1 MAEQQSTTEEGR
13 GEYTVP
19 RRAADQA
26 GSAAASPCHKSG
38 VFSISKSRSVAF
50 VFIIL
55 VLATIGFVAT
65 RRPWHLWFG
74 LSDNEL
80 GQTWDAAQKALE
92 AHEYE
97 TARTLLADCLE
108 VSPYHAEGRFLMA
121 RACRLT
127 DDPDAWLF
135 HLRMAQSLGWP
146 RHDIDLEYRLGEAQS
161 KNIWIV
167 EERLKQDV
175 LEAPPA
181 EKPLIVEALVNGYL
195 ENDRPK
201 DAAWLAMGWTMEHP
215 EDWLG
220 WLYLGRACQLR
231 LTFAK
236 AIVNYEK
243 VLELKPDQPQARV
256 WLANTLV
263 SDTQFDRAMQ
273 HYQIYLQSHPGHAI
287 ALLGLAKCQF
297 SLGQVDAARG
307 SLNDLLHKHPK
318 HAGGLLSRAQLEQAE
333 APEKALPWL
342 RQAVAIAPNDTNILY
357 NLVLALRAVHQDR
370 EAATY
375 DQRLK
380 ERRVQATLLTELE
393 RKLLSDANNVDLRYQ
408 LGKVNLELGRED
420 EAAHWFQTVLRID
433 PDHRP
438 TLRAL
443 ADYWQAHG
451 DAPRA
456 AFYADRAEGKA
467 LQYPIP

>member
-1 MAEQQSTTEEGR
+1 MAEQASITEKQDGSCQAAGQTGSTGAS
-13 GEYTVP
+13 VS
-19 RRAADQA
+19 RAP
-26 GSAAASPCHKSG
+26 GIYSS
-38 VFSISKSRSVAF
+38 SKSRAVAC
-50 VFIIL
+50 VFLIV
-55 VLATIGFVAT
+55 VLAVIGLIAV
-65 RRPWHLWFG
+65 RMPWRSLFG
-74 LSDNEL
+74 FSDNRL
-80 GQTWDAAQKALE
+80 NQTWDAAQKALE
-92 AHEYE
+92 THEYE
-97 TARTLLADCLE
+97 TARSLLADCLE

-135 HLRMAQSLGWP
+135 HLRMAQSLGWA

-175 LEAPPA
+175 PEASPA
-181 EKPLIVEALVNGYL
+181 EKTLIVEALINGYL

-201 DAAWLAMGWTMEHP
+201 DASWLALAWTLEHP

-231 LTFAK
+231 HTFAN

-243 VLELKPDQPQARV
+243 VLDLKPDQPQARL
-256 WLANTLV
+256 WLANTLA
-263 SDTQFDRAMQ
+263 SDTQFDRAVP
-273 HYQIYLQSHPGHAI
+273 HYQIYLQSHPGHAT
-287 ALLGLAKCQF
+287 ALLGLAKCQY
-297 SLGQVDAARG
+297 SLGHIEAARVA
-307 SLNDLLHKHPK
+307 LDDLLHEHPN

-342 RQAVAIAPNDTNILY
+342 RQAVAVAPNDTNILY
-357 NLVLALRAVHQDR
+357 NLALTLRAVHQDR

-380 ERRVQATLLTELE
+380 ERRVQATRLAELE
-393 RKLLSDANNVDLRYQ
+393 TKLLSDANNVDLRYQ
-408 LGKVNLELGRED
+408 LGRLNLELGKED

-433 PDHRP
+433 PNHRP

-451 DAPRA
+451 DARRA
-456 AFYADRAEGKA
+456 TFYADRAEGKA
-467 LQYPIP
+467 QQFPIP